1 MENFDDDEYG
11 YIIGVIIYNKF
22 KNDMCL
28 EDIFMDVFEFFFYK
42 KENCNFM
49 ISRFFFFFKVWVW
62 I

>member
-22 KNDMCL
+22 KNDLCL

-42 KENCNFM
+42 KENYNFM
-49 ISRFFFFFKVWVW
+49 ISRFFFFF
-62 I
+62 